1 MNTNIFAYIT
11 MKRFIAGVK
20 KRKSVF
26 YESLG
31 IFEVSVVK
39 YREVG
44 GKPVIP
50 ARTSFLLHNFSGED
64 HFV

>member
-1 MNTNIFAYIT
+1 

-20 KRKSVF
+20 KGKAYSTK
-26 YESLG
+26 SLG

-50 ARTSFLLHNFSGED
+50 ARASFLLRNFSRED